1 MSSLYLTIALLYTL
15 IFLVVVVSLC
25 AIAQL
30 PMGIHSS
37 ETIAQRLSKIYR
49 DNFQS
54 FSIYKTT
61 VLRKMFPIS
70 VKTSP
75 HN

>member
-1 MSSLYLTIALLYTL
+1 MFSLYLTIAMLYM
-15 IFLVVVVSLC
+15 IAFFVVVVSLC

-37 ETIAQRLSKIYR
+37 ETIAQRLSQLYQ
-49 DNFQS
+49 DYVCV
-54 FSIYKTT
+54 FSLSKK
-61 VLRKMFPIS
+61 VLLKKMFPIS

>member
-25 AIAQL
+25 AVAQL
-30 PMGIHSS
+30 PTGIHSS
-37 ETIAQRLSKIYR
+37 ETIAQRLHKIYR
-49 DNFQS
+49 DNFRS
-54 FSIYKTT
+54 FSIEKMTH
-61 VLRKMFPIS
+61 LKKMFPIS